1 MKTGRAISVVKLA
14 ALSRATVE
22 LAETL
27 GSVPGAV
34 IRAGG
39 GTLRHAGEVGA
50 AAARGAGHDPAVGK
64 LLAQGGLIAGG
75 AYAVRRGKDKVDNW
89 KYQHGFYNGG

>member
-1 MKTGRAISVVKLA
+1 
-14 ALSRATVE
+14 
-22 LAETL
+22 
-27 GSVPGAV
+27 
-34 IRAGG
+34 
-39 GTLRHAGEVGA
+39 
-50 AAARGAGHDPAVGK
+50 VGK